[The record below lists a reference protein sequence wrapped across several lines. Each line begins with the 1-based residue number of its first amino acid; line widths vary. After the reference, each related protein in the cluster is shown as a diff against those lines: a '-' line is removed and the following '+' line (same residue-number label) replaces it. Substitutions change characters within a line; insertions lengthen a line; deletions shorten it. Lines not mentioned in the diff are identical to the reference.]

1 MKGFISPL
9 RISFVGG
16 GTDMPFYYKKYRGE
30 VITTAINKYTWVLI
44 NKWQNKNLLLKYSK
58 SELVDSKKKIKHRL
72 IKEIMKN
79 YNFSGLDINFIADLQ
94 NRAGLGS
101 SSSFTVALIG
111 ALEKFKGKKINK
123 KKLAEAACDIEIKKL
138 KDPIGKQDQY
148 ISAFGG
154 LCHIIFKKNNVFVKK
169 INIEKRKIINFE
181 KSISLINT
189 GIFRSANKI
198 LKKQSKK
205 AKKNEHIYHKIRN
218 LVPQF
223 LLALKNNDIRKCG
236 NILKENWNLKKKLDD
251 NVYLKKF
258 SFIEKKLNELGVYG
272 YKLLGAGS
280 GGYYC
285 VISSQD
291 QKKKLKKI
299 FKKNFLNIKFDNLG
313 AREVKIFI

>member
-79 YNFSGLDINFIADLQ
+79 YNFSGLDINFIADLP

-123 KKLAEAACDIEIKKL
+123 EKLAKAACDIEIKKL

-205 AKKNEHIYHKIRN
+205 AKRNEHIYHEIRS

-223 LLALKNNDIRKCG
+223 LFALKI
-236 NILKENWNLKKKLDD
+236 
-251 NVYLKKF
+251 F
-258 SFIEKKLNELGVYG
+258 FTF
-272 YKLLGAGS
+272 GS
-280 GGYYC
+280 
-285 VISSQD
+285 
-291 QKKKLKKI
+291 
-299 FKKNFLNIKFDNLG
+299 
-313 AREVKIFI
+313 

>member
-79 YNFSGLDINFIADLQ
+79 YNFSGLDINFIADLP

-223 LLALKNNDIRKCG
+223 LLALKNNDIKKCG

-258 SFIEKKLNELGVYG
+258 SFIEKKLNKLGVYG

-291 QKKKLKKI
+291 QKRKLKKI
-299 FKKNFLNIKFDNLG
+299 FKKKFLNIKFDNLG
-313 AREVKIFI
+313 AREVKISI

>member
-79 YNFSGLDINFIADLQ
+79 YNFSGLDINFIADLP

-123 KKLAEAACDIEIKKL
+123 KKLAKAACDIEIKKL

-154 LCHIIFKKNNVFVKK
+154 LCHIIFKKNNVYVKK
-169 INIEKRKIINFE
+169 INIEKRKILNFE

-198 LKKQSKK
+198 LRKQSQKT
-205 AKKNEHIYHKIRN
+205 KKNEHIYHEIKN

-223 LLALKNNDIRKCG
+223 LLALKNNDIKKCG
-236 NILKENWNLKKKLDD
+236 KILKENWNLKKKLDD

-258 SFIEKKLNELGVYG
+258 SFIEKKLNKLGVYG

-299 FKKNFLNIKFDNLG
+299 FKKKFLNIKFDNLG
-313 AREVKIFI
+313 AREVKISI

>member
-79 YNFSGLDINFIADLQ
+79 YNFSGLDINFIADLP

-198 LKKQSKK
+198 LRKQSQK

-223 LLALKNNDIRKCG
+223 LLALKNNDIKKCG

-258 SFIEKKLNELGVYG
+258 SFIEKKLNKLGVYG

-285 VISSQD
+285 VISSQG
-291 QKKKLKKI
+291 QKKKI
-299 FKKNFLNIKFDNLG
+299 KKNF
-313 AREVKIFI
+313 

>member
-16 GTDMPFYYKKYRGE
+16 GTDMPFYYNKYKGE

-44 NKWQNKNLLLKYSK
+44 NKWQSKNLLLKYSK
-58 SELVDSKKKIKHRL
+58 SELVDNKKKIKHRL

-79 YNFSGLDINFIADLQ
+79 YNFSGLDINFIADLP

-111 ALEKFKGKKINK
+111 ALEKFKGKNINK
-123 KKLAEAACDIEIKKL
+123 KKLAKSACDIEIKKL

-148 ISAFGG
+148 ISAYGG
-154 LCHIIFKKNNVFVKK
+154 LCHIIFRKNSVFVKK
-169 INIEKRKIINFE
+169 INIQKKKILNFE

-189 GIFRSANKI
+189 GIIRSASKI

-205 AKKNEHIYHKIRN
+205 AKKNKHIYHEIRK
-218 LVPQF
+218 LVPKF
-223 LLALKNNDIRKCG
+223 LLALKNNDIKKCG
-236 NILKENWNLKKKLDD
+236 NIIKENWNLKKKLDD

-258 SFIEKKLNELGVYG
+258 SLIEKKLNRIGVFG

-285 VISSQD
+285 VISNQH

-313 AREVKIFI
+313 AREVKIST

>member
-1 MKGFISPL
+1 MKVFISPL

-16 GTDMPFYYKKYRGE
+16 GTDMPFYYKKYTGE

-123 KKLAEAACDIEIKKL
+123 KKLAKAACDIEIKKL

-154 LCHIIFKKNNVFVKK
+154 LCHIIFKKNNVYVKK
-169 INIEKRKIINFE
+169 INIEKRKILNFE

-198 LKKQSKK
+198 LRKQSQKT
-205 AKKNEHIYHKIRN
+205 KKNEHIYHEIKN

-223 LLALKNNDIRKCG
+223 LLALKNNDIKKCG

-258 SFIEKKLNELGVYG
+258 SFIEKKLNKLGVYG

-299 FKKNFLNIKFDNLG
+299 FKKKFLNIKFDNLG
-313 AREVKIFI
+313 AREVKISI

>member
-58 SELVDSKKKIKHRL
+58 SELVDNKKKIKHRL
-72 IKEIMKN
+72 IKEIMKS
-79 YNFSGLDINFIADLQ
+79 YNFNGLDINFIADLP

-101 SSSFTVALIG
+101 SSSFAVALIG
-111 ALEKFKGKKINK
+111 ALEKFKGEKINK
-123 KKLAEAACDIEIKKL
+123 KKLAKAACDIEIKKL

-205 AKKNEHIYHKIRN
+205 AKKNEHIYHEIRN

-223 LLALKNNDIRKCG
+223 
-236 NILKENWNLKKKLDD
+236 
-251 NVYLKKF
+251 Y
-258 SFIEKKLNELGVYG
+258 
-272 YKLLGAGS
+272 
-280 GGYYC
+280 
-285 VISSQD
+285 
-291 QKKKLKKI
+291 
-299 FKKNFLNIKFDNLG
+299 
-313 AREVKIFI
+313 

>member
-58 SELVDSKKKIKHRL
+58 SELVDNKKKIKHRL
-72 IKEIMKN
+72 IREIMKS
-79 YNFSGLDINFIADLQ
+79 YNFTGLDINFIADLP

-111 ALEKFKGKKINK
+111 ALEKFKGEKINK
-123 KKLAEAACDIEIKKL
+123 KKLAKAACDIEIKKL

-154 LCHIIFKKNNVFVKK
+154 LCHIIFKKDNVFVKK
-169 INIEKRKIINFE
+169 INIEKKNFLNFE

-205 AKKNEHIYHKIRN
+205 AKRNEHIYHEIRS

-223 LLALKNNDIRKCG
+223 LFALKNNDIKKCG

-258 SFIEKKLNELGVYG
+258 SLIEKKLNKLGVYG

-285 VISSQD
+285 VISSQN

-299 FKKNFLNIKFDNLG
+299 FKKKFLNIKFDNLG
-313 AREVKIFI
+313 AREVKISI

>member
-16 GTDMPFYYKKYRGE
+16 GTDMPFYYKKYTGE

-205 AKKNEHIYHKIRN
+205 AKKNEHIYHEIRN

-223 LLALKNNDIRKCG
+223 LLALKNNDIKKCG

-258 SFIEKKLNELGVYG
+258 SFIEKKLNKLGVYG

-299 FKKNFLNIKFDNLG
+299 FKKKFLNIKFDNLG
-313 AREVKIFI
+313 AREVKISI